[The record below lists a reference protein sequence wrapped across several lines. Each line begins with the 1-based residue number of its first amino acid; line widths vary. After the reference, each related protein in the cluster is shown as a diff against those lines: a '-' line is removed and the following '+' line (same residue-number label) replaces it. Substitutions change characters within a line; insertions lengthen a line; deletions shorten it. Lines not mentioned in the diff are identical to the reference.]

1 MTKTTLLK
9 SEGRNIQ
16 TAVKFPE
23 TASSVSKS
31 AQREVVNVSKPAF
44 QPCTFQQGHRQLI
57 GTDIAGC
64 NLSSLKEEAV
74 CSPRTLKDSSCPLL
88 QSVKI
93 VAPSRDCSVSQLDV
107 SEVAHFPKTICPD
120 PVGNIVHFETVPEL
134 LSPPVPAPRA
144 ARAQRSPPPVS
155 VPRVGGAG
163 VQLVPAPIPV
173 SAGGSGEPIQQFF
186 SCSGGSGG
194 LAQSPSKPPSLQ
206 PLLQSLAQSSL
217 PPQSA
222 PLPVA
227 QSSAP
232 LPVAQSLPQPHLLQ
246 PLLKSIAQSV
256 AQLVAQSL
264 ALSSVQAPVLSPI
277 QSATHLHPQPGV
289 SITSGPESRPAG
301 SSSEPIQHV
310 AAPTSLSVSAGSS
323 GELFQPSVSA
333 EGSEGPVQLPVSA
346 GGPRRPVQ
354 AFSVLAGG
362 SGEPSQHQALSAGG
376 SGEPGQHQATLA
388 GGSGEPPLSRPLV
401 GHHGRRGRPP
411 ERGHHRRWPRGG
423 PPDLLCH
430 CSWPRGRPPDLL
442 CCRNC
447 LSRGR
452 PPELFWLLFCRPPG
466 RPPEL
471 FMDLLRSGLVL
482 F

>member
-88 QSVKI
+88 QSIKI

-163 VQLVPAPIPV
+163 VQLSRASLYTRPL
-173 SAGGSGEPIQQFF
+173 QQFAGLIF
-186 SCSGGSGG
+186 LDGSHMLHSEFQFLPSGQRF
-194 LAQSPSKPPSLQ
+194 LVSKCKTWRFKNSF
-206 PLLQSLAQSSL
+206 
-217 PPQSA
+217 
-222 PLPVA
+222 V
-227 QSSAP
+227 
-232 LPVAQSLPQPHLLQ
+232 
-246 PLLKSIAQSV
+246 
-256 AQLVAQSL
+256 
-264 ALSSVQAPVLSPI
+264 
-277 QSATHLHPQPGV
+277 
-289 SITSGPESRPAG
+289 
-301 SSSEPIQHV
+301 V
-310 AAPTSLSVSAGSS
+310 AAITQMNKL
-323 GELFQPSVSA
+323 
-333 EGSEGPVQLPVSA
+333 
-346 GGPRRPVQ
+346 
-354 AFSVLAGG
+354 
-362 SGEPSQHQALSAGG
+362 
-376 SGEPGQHQATLA
+376 
-388 GGSGEPPLSRPLV
+388 
-401 GHHGRRGRPP
+401 
-411 ERGHHRRWPRGG
+411 
-423 PPDLLCH
+423 
-430 CSWPRGRPPDLL
+430 
-442 CCRNC
+442 
-447 LSRGR
+447 
-452 PPELFWLLFCRPPG
+452 
-466 RPPEL
+466 
-471 FMDLLRSGLVL
+471 
-482 F
+482 